1 LAELA
6 LERGAWTVSIRFW
19 SDDYLLVW
27 GRSTLATSLF
37 RIIEPTHG
45 KILIDGIDVL
55 KIGLDDLR
63 SKLAIIPQDPVLF
76 KNTVRYNLDPFGK
89 HDDSV
94 LWEALDKV
102 FLKQAISDLPDKLD
116 TLVQENGANV

>member
-27 GRSTLATSLF
+27 GCSTLATSLF

-45 KILIDGIDVL
+45 EILIDGIDVL

-63 SKLAIIPQDPVLF
+63 SNLAIIPQDPVLF